1 MECSSEDD
9 RQNVKDL
16 DKYVPR
22 TETMKIL
29 PLLASILVYTR
40 TATAFNLPFL
50 RAKGAGKSL
59 RVSSADADVKNT
71 PKTNKPKNRK
81 SAMEFEE
88 YEEYSRC
95 LSPKEERAD
104 VLSEGDAFADKR
116 PLWKKA
122 VRAPGRL
129 ASKVLPKTRPG
140 ALIMMQCGESTFN
153 KNQTFTGWK
162 DAELTPQGVQESQHA
177 GRLLLAE
184 G

>member
-1 MECSSEDD
+1 
-9 RQNVKDL
+9 
-16 DKYVPR
+16 
-22 TETMKIL
+22 MKIV
-29 PLLASILVYTR
+29 PLFASIVVYTR
-40 TATAFNLPFL
+40 IANAFNLPFL

-71 PKTNKPKNRK
+71 NRETPSRKP
-81 SAMEFEE
+81 AAIELEE

-104 VLSEGDAFADKR
+104 VLAEGDAFADKR

-122 VRAPGRL
+122 VRAPVRL
-129 ASKVLPKTRPG
+129 ANKVLPKTRPG
-140 ALIMMQCGESTFN
+140 ALIMMQCGQSTFN

-162 DAELTPQGVQESQHA
+162 DAELTPEGVQESQHA